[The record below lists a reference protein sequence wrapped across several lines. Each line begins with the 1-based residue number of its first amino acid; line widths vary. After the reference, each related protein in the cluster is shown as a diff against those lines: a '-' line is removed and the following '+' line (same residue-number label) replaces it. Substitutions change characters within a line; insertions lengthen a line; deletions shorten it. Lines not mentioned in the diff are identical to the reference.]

1 MQFLHTWLPVIV
13 LLLYRKLLARLAPL
27 LLTTTAAPELA
38 VIRTVIQ
45 LCWSSWLPWRGSAR
59 VQLPWTYTIMVL
71 LNLLQVAPLPLLLL
85 LHWWTA
91 WTGAVWLCKVPAF
104 LGLS

>member
-1 MQFLHTWLPVIV
+1 V
-13 LLLYRKLLARLAPL
+13 LLYRQLLARLAPL

-38 VIRTVIQ
+38 VLCTVIQ
-45 LCWSSWLPWRGSAR
+45 LCWSGWLPWR
-59 VQLPWTYTIMVL
+59 VQLPLTYTIMVL
-71 LNLLQVAPLPLLLL
+71 LNLPQVAPLLLLLL

-91 WTGAVWLCKVPAF
+91 WTGAFWLCGVPAF